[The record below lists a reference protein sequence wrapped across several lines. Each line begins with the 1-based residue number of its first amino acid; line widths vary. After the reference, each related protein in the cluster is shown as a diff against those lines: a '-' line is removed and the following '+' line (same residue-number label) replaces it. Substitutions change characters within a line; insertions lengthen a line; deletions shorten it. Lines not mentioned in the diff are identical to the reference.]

1 MRDGFEAGIRGVGT
15 AHETVDAIRQPLDR
29 LHEVLHRPAEVGGA
43 RDGRLG
49 NRRERVDAPQQH
61 AQGVLVGTRRS
72 GGGGSQC
79 GEAGA
84 STDRTAR
91 TARGPV
97 SARGQAFVET
107 GDPHEGIAELPV
119 ASGEFFADRLDGAHH
134 RFERVDRGDGRRGLG
149 GFSDQRLDS
158 RFIVVDVDDMR
169 TGRGIGAHA
178 TPGRG
183 IRRQTQRGGIPR
195 GHGVNVLGGR
205 VRVVEYDQPVP
216 GRTILVADDDPVILG
231 LLEVNFE
238 MEGYT
243 VVTAEDGA
251 VALDKARRSRPDIIV
266 LDVMMPKMTG
276 HEVAAALKADPK
288 LANIPVVFVSAKAQ
302 GADVAKGMDLGAAD
316 YVTKPFDPIDLV
328 DRVTAV
334 LDKTRT

>member
-1 MRDGFEAGIRGVGT
+1 M
-15 AHETVDAIRQPLDR
+15 
-29 LHEVLHRPAEVGGA
+29 
-43 RDGRLG
+43 
-49 NRRERVDAPQQH
+49 
-61 AQGVLVGTRRS
+61 
-72 GGGGSQC
+72 
-79 GEAGA
+79 
-84 STDRTAR
+84 
-91 TARGPV
+91 
-97 SARGQAFVET
+97 
-107 GDPHEGIAELPV
+107 
-119 ASGEFFADRLDGAHH
+119 
-134 RFERVDRGDGRRGLG
+134 
-149 GFSDQRLDS
+149 
-158 RFIVVDVDDMR
+158 
-169 TGRGIGAHA
+169 
-178 TPGRG
+178 
-183 IRRQTQRGGIPR
+183 
-195 GHGVNVLGGR
+195 GGR